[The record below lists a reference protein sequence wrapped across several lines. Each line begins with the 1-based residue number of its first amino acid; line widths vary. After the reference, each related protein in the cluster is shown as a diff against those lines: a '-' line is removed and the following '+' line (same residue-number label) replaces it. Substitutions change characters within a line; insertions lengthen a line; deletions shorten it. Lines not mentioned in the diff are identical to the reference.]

1 LETAVFIKGLII
13 GFIICAPMGPIG
25 LFCVRK
31 ILIDG
36 RFAGFASVLGASTV
50 DALYCAIAG
59 LGVTYIS
66 NFITHKQGLIR
77 LAGGLILIAVGIRI
91 FLAKPPEKPLSNGA
105 NRRHGVVG
113 DFVGAALLMFTNP
126 LAIIVFSAAFTALGV
141 HGWRGDYNLTAALV
155 SGVFAGSALW
165 APILV
170 TVVSLFQVRVNGSQ
184 LRLISRIS
192 GAIIAG
198 FGLAVWVISLLN

>member
-1 LETAVFIKGLII
+1 MEAAVFIKGLII

-31 ILIDG
+31 TLIDG
-36 RFAGFASVLGASTV
+36 RLAGFASVLGASTV

-59 LGVTYIS
+59 LGVTFIS
-66 NFITHKQGLIR
+66 NFLTTEQDLIK
-77 LAGGLILIAVGIRI
+77 LAGGLILVVVGIRF
-91 FLAKPPEKPLSNGA
+91 FLVKPSEKPLSNRG
-105 NRRHGVVG
+105 HGVTS

-141 HGWRGDYNLTAALV
+141 HGWRGDYTLTEALV
-155 SGVFAGSALW
+155 AGVFGVSALW

-170 TVVSLFQVRVNGSQ
+170 AVLSLFRVRVNGGQ
-184 LRLISRIS
+184 LMLISRIS

-198 FGLAVWVISLLN
+198 FGLAVWVITLMD

>member
-31 ILIDG
+31 TLIDG
-36 RFAGFASVLGASTV
+36 RLAGFASVLGASTV
-50 DALYCAIAG
+50 DAIYCAIAG
-59 LGVTYIS
+59 LGVTFFS
-66 NFITHKQGLIR
+66 NFLTNQQDLIK
-77 LAGGLILIAVGIRI
+77 LAGGLILIAVGVRI
-91 FLAKPPEKPLSNGA
+91 FFAKPSEKPLSNRG
-105 NRRHGVVG
+105 HGVTG
-113 DFVGAALLMFTNP
+113 DFVAAALLMFTNP

-141 HGWRGDYNLTAALV
+141 HGWKGDYTLTAALV
-155 SGVFAGSALW
+155 AGVFAGSALW

-170 TVVSLFQVRVNGSQ
+170 TIVSLFRMRVNGGQ
-184 LRLISRIS
+184 LMLISRIS

-198 FGLAVWVISLLN
+198 FGLAVWVIALMD

>member
-1 LETAVFIKGLII
+1 METAVLIKGLII
-13 GFIICAPMGPIG
+13 GFVICAPMGPIG

-31 ILIDG
+31 TLIDG
-36 RFAGFASVLGASTV
+36 RLAGFASVLGASTV

-59 LGVTYIS
+59 LGVTFIS
-66 NFITHKQGLIR
+66 NFLTNEQDLIK
-77 LAGGLILIAVGIRI
+77 LAGGLILVVVGIRF
-91 FLAKPPEKPLSNGA
+91 FLVKPSEKPLSNRG
-105 NRRHGVVG
+105 HGVTS

-141 HGWRGDYNLTAALV
+141 HGWRGDYSLSLALV
-155 SGVFAGSALW
+155 AGVFAGSALW

-170 TVVSLFQVRVNGSQ
+170 TVVSLFRVRVNGNQ
-184 LRLISRIS
+184 LMLMSRIS

-198 FGLAVWVISLLN
+198 FGLAVWVITLLD

>member
-1 LETAVFIKGLII
+1 LETVVFIKGLII

-31 ILIDG
+31 TLIDG
-36 RFAGFASVLGASTV
+36 RLAGFASVLGASTV

-59 LGVTYIS
+59 LGVTFIS
-66 NFITHKQGLIR
+66 NLITNEQGLIR
-77 LAGGLILIAVGIRI
+77 LAGGLILVAVGVRI
-91 FLAKPPEKPLSNGA
+91 FVAKPSEKPVSNRG
-105 NRRHGVVG
+105 HGVAS

-141 HGWRGDYNLTAALV
+141 HGWRGDYTLTAALV
-155 SGVFAGSALW
+155 AGVLAGSALW

-170 TVVSLFQVRVNGSQ
+170 TVVSLFRVRVNGGQ
-184 LRLISRIS
+184 LMLMSRIS
-192 GAIIAG
+192 GAIIGG
-198 FGLAVWVISLLN
+198 FGLAVWVITLMG